1 VERRDLVV
9 VDAGWSRLPEHWC
22 SAFRQAWAAYTA
34 GTIPVGA
41 VVVDPYGVI
50 AAEARNRIFDAG
62 DPPRGQLAG
71 SWLAHAELNAV
82 VQIDAER
89 SRTAEGWAV
98 YSTWEPCPLC
108 AGAITVA
115 FRGRITVGYACR
127 DPISSGLRVLTDTDI
142 GRRRQ
147 WQIQQLRGPFAVF
160 AELLLAVYTTEAR
173 PRSLTA
179 VRYHEPPWRRLIET
193 TGAVLARGRDRGE
206 TVEKVVATIWAAIEQ
221 AEVDTASDA
230 SSKVGKP
237 SGRDKD

>member
-1 VERRDLVV
+1 VERRDLVA
-9 VDAGWSRLPEHWC
+9 VDAGWSGLPEHWC

-41 VVVDPYGVI
+41 VVVDPNGVI

-71 SWLAHAELNAV
+71 SWLAHAELNAIA
-82 VQIDAER
+82 QIDAER

-127 DPISSGLRVLTDTDI
+127 DPISSGLRVLTETDI

-147 WQIQQLRGPFAVF
+147 WQVQQLRGPFAVF

-193 TGAVLARGRDRGE
+193 TGAVFAKGRDRGG
-206 TVEKVVATIWAAIEQ
+206 TVEQVVATVWAALEQ
-221 AEVDTASDA
+221 AEVDT
-230 SSKVGKP
+230 G
-237 SGRDKD
+237 